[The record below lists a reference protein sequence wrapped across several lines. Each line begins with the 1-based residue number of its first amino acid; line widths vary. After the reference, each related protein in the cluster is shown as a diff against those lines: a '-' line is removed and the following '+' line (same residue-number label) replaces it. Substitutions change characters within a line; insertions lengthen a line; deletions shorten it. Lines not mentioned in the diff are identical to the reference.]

1 MNHEK
6 SLAKKRLTL
15 FILIA
20 FAAAWA
26 IFLLGPLWGIA
37 YGSGLSL
44 LLLAAAMFTPSL
56 ANIATRLIT
65 KEGFQQ
71 FYLRPRFKG
80 QIKAYL
86 LLYFGPTALL
96 FFSGL
101 LYFLIFPHQF
111 DPAFGALQALTAAGS
126 TSTGLSVS
134 TLLLISALQV
144 ILIGP
149 VINIIPTLGEELG
162 WRGYLLPKLRLF
174 LSDRGALLLTG
185 VIWGLWHL
193 PVIVMGHNYGTAYF
207 GYPYLGILTMVVF
220 CMSLGVIEGYA
231 FLKMKS
237 VIPAAMIHSLINA
250 GAAFPLYFIKDT
262 YNPLL
267 GPAVTGLIGG
277 LPFMLCAALLL
288 YKTGQQNMTPALTEN
303 QEGEAAAA
311 D

>member
-1 MNHEK
+1 MNYEK
-6 SLAKKRLTL
+6 SLAKKRLIL

-20 FAAAWA
+20 FAAAWT
-26 IFLLGPLWGIA
+26 IFLLGPLCGIS
-37 YGSGLSL
+37 YGSSPSL
-44 LLLAAAMFTPSL
+44 VILAAAMFTPSL
-56 ANIATRLIT
+56 ANVLTRIIT

-80 QIKAYL
+80 QIKRYL
-86 LLYFGPTALL
+86 LLYFGPTVLL
-96 FFSGL
+96 FFSSL
-101 LYFLIFPHQF
+101 LYFLIFPQQF
-111 DPAFGALQALTAAGS
+111 DPALTALQSLAATGS
-126 TSTGLSVS
+126 TATGLSAS
-134 TLLLISALQV
+134 ALLLISTLQV

-174 LSDRGALLLTG
+174 LSDRGALLITG

-193 PVIVMGHNYGTAYF
+193 PIIVMGHNYGTAYF
-207 GYPYLGILTMVVF
+207 GYPYLGILAMVVF
-220 CMSLGVIEGYA
+220 CVSLGIIEGYT

-250 GAAFPLYFIKDT
+250 GAALPLYFIKGT

-277 LPFMLCAALLL
+277 LPFILCAALFF
-288 YKTGQQNMTPALTEN
+288 YKTGKPKKPLSLLEN
-303 QEGEAAAA
+303 QEKE
-311 D
+311 